1 MKTFLI
7 PLLSTLSQATVAA
20 VSTARFELA
29 ALTLLRVG
37 YALVILT
44 HGMPK
49 LLHLPHGT
57 MGDPFVS
64 TTRLIAATVGPM
76 FATPLAWT
84 VTLLETAGAAM
95 LAAGLLTRLVSLV
108 FAFEMVGI
116 SIAMGPAWA
125 WIDRGIEYP
134 VMLGLVA
141 VYLTA
146 RGCGPWSVDSWR
158 RG

>member
-1 MKTFLI
+1 MSARVVFEAA
-7 PLLSTLSQATVAA
+7 STPRL
-20 VSTARFELA
+20 ELA
-29 ALTLLRVG
+29 ALTLLRVA

-44 HGMPK
+44 HGVPK

-57 MGDPFVS
+57 MGEPFAS

-76 FATPLAWT
+76 FAAPLAWA

-95 LAAGLLTRLVSLV
+95 LAAGLVTRFVSLM
-108 FAFEMVGI
+108 FALEMVGI

-125 WIDRGIEYP
+125 WIDHGIEYP

-141 VYLTA
+141 VYLAA
-146 RGCGPWSVDSWR
+146 RGGGRWSADAWR

>member
-1 MKTFLI
+1 M
-7 PLLSTLSQATVAA
+7 SARATVAA
-20 VSTARFELA
+20 ASTPRLELA

-37 YALVILT
+37 YAVVILT
-44 HGMPK
+44 HGVPK

-57 MGDPFVS
+57 MGDPFAS
-64 TTRLIAATVGPM
+64 TTRMIAATVGPM
-76 FATPLAWT
+76 FAVPLAWT
-84 VTLLETAGAAM
+84 VTLLETAGATL
-95 LAAGLLTRLVSLV
+95 LAAGLLTRRVSLV
-108 FAFEMVGI
+108 FAIEMVGI

-141 VYLTA
+141 VYLAA
-146 RGCGPWSVDSWR
+146 RGGGRWSADARR